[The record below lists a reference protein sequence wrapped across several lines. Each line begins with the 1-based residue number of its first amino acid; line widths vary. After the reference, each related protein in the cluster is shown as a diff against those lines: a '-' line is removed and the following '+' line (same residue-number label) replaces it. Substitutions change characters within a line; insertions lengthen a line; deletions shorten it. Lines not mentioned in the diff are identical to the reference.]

1 MARFEH
7 VMRPPRLLLA
17 LLLPLLVLLHSLVLD
32 AQSQPPPTR
41 EAEQTQR
48 EVVHVIVAGAT
59 GDLAAKYLW
68 VALFRLAL
76 QASSTSDRVYRFIAG
91 ASVSEERGRIWSR
104 GFFSETFAQR
114 VCGPS
119 QDLAA
124 DPAALLIC
132 RSFLEDEFKPNVRYR
147 PLRSE
152 PHYQDLATA
161 LHEANEQEPNGV
173 EVGRIVYLAI
183 PPQFF
188 LQNQELYVM
197 DHYAGKLVVHA
208 LRNYLQVNAAV
219 LHPIWNTQHI
229 RDIHVTPLLCITITP
244 VVSLLIASCIWL
256 QIEMT
261 ETATLQNRI
270 HYFDSAGIIRDV
282 MVNHLQL
289 LLGVA
294 ATPSFEALTTSNA
307 APSSLPQAQ
316 LRFIQGLVWP
326 QQHALF
332 VAQYEEYATHY
343 QLEMGDDPEGNEEQQ
358 NPVTFTPTAASVEF
372 WSSLAEWRNTSFRLS
387 AGKATDERLLAV
399 TVSFR
404 EGVFSDT
411 KAPPCAFTV
420 IIQRGI
426 NADPRDSHR
435 LEWSCDVSDILKSL
449 QLPTDWEYLDP
460 EDQRVITPKRSTLSD
475 FQRETGLTKPWELG
489 DERSAYDVLLSEVA
503 TGDTGHFADLSEV
516 EAAWALWT
524 PIVHAAEASWASFS
538 DEHGDQQQMAPA
550 TYPAG
555 SSPWQKRH
563 SNPSS
568 SFDSSPLPKEE
579 L

>member
-1 MARFEH
+1 MTRLEH
-7 VMRPPRLLLA
+7 LLLA
-17 LLLPLLVLLHSLVLD
+17 LLLLLLLLLHPLVLD
-32 AQSQPPPTR
+32 AQPPPPPTR
-41 EAEQTQR
+41 EAEQKRR
-48 EVVHVIVAGAT
+48 EVVHVVVVGAT

-68 VALFRLAL
+68 VALFRMAL
-76 QASSTSDRVYRFIAG
+76 QASSTSGRVYRFIAG

-104 GFFSETFAQR
+104 GFFSETFARR

-124 DPAALLIC
+124 DPATLVRC

-152 PHYQDLATA
+152 AHYQDLAKA
-161 LHEANEQEPNGV
+161 LQEANEQEPNGV
-173 EVGRIVYLAI
+173 GGGRIVYLAI

-188 LQNQELYVM
+188 LQ
-197 DHYAGKLVVHA
+197 
-208 LRNYLQVNAAV
+208 
-219 LHPIWNTQHI
+219 
-229 RDIHVTPLLCITITP
+229 
-244 VVSLLIASCIWL
+244 
-256 QIEMT
+256 IEMT
-261 ETATLQNRI
+261 ETETLQNRI
-270 HYFDSAGIIRDV
+270 RYFDSAGIIRDV

-294 ATPSFEALTTSNA
+294 ATPSFEAFTTSNA
-307 APSSLPQAQ
+307 APSSLRKAQ
-316 LRFIQGLVWP
+316 LRFIHGLMWP

-343 QLEMGDDPEGNEEQQ
+343 RLEMGDDLEGNEEQQ
-358 NPVTFTPTAASVEF
+358 NPATFTPTAASVEL
-372 WSSLAEWRNTSFRLS
+372 WSSLTEWRNTSFRLS
-387 AGKATDERLLAV
+387 AGKATNERLLAV

-404 EGVFSDT
+404 EGVLSDT

-426 NADPRDSHR
+426 NADPRESHR

-449 QLPTDWEYLDP
+449 QLPTGWEYLDP
-460 EDQRVITPKRSTLSD
+460 EDQRIITPKRSKLSD
-475 FQRETGLTKPWELG
+475 FRELTKPWELG

-516 EAAWALWT
+516 EAAWALWS

-538 DEHGDQQQMAPA
+538 DEHDGDQQQMEPA

-563 SNPSS
+563 SSPRS